1 MLPNYEDVQNLK
13 QLILLSQDSRT
24 AQQMLLDM
32 LSPCMA
38 ELEQGLCY
46 PQLIARTLTIIQV
59 YCEFDLPWQT
69 QFSTCFEQMHVDGLY
84 EQFIARIDHFAMQ
97 CRPSKQALAQLIQW
111 QPCRQSPLLPIKQ
124 EIVQAVHQLC
134 HTAPAVQRMYWFD
147 DGRHSCR
154 LYWQNG
160 CWHWQDLHKQLIWTI
175 Q

>member
-1 MLPNYEDVQNLK
+1 MLPSYEDVQNLK

-32 LSPCMA
+32 LSPCMT

-59 YCEFDLPWQT
+59 YCEFGLAWQQ
-69 QFSTCFEQMHVDGLY
+69 QFTACFEWIQDNELY
-84 EQFIARIDHFAMQ
+84 QQFMAQIDHSAMQ

-111 QPCRQSPLLPIKQ
+111 QPCRQNPLVPIKQ
-124 EIVQAVHQLC
+124 EVVQVVHQLC
-134 HTAPAVQRMYWFD
+134 HSLPAVQRVYWFD
-147 DGRHSCR
+147 DGRHSYR
-154 LYWQNG
+154 LYRQNS